1 MAGPEPR
8 GFIFDLMDQLENNA
22 NIHRLLVGEIETKI
36 GRNVIVYHANLG
48 HPASLMMDHDAEIL
62 ENLLSTIDRR
72 PYKNRLDFIA
82 AGDEGTHG
90 SPIFWDKAQGFGL
103 NVVHEDKDGEPWKK
117 IRELFVRVDNYA
129 STKGLAKYFVC
140 RNGGMDVNVQVR
152 QLSG

>member
-1 MAGPEPR
+1 MECARARKATEDLAKAFLGAHMLKGRTPEQ
-8 GFIFDLMDQLENNA
+8 IQSVVN
-22 NIHRLLVGEIETKI
+22 
-36 GRNVIVYHANLG
+36 
-48 HPASLMMDHDAEIL
+48 S
-62 ENLLSTIDRR
+62 
-72 PYKNRLDFIA
+72 FIA